1 MSADT
6 DTASAAV
13 EGPARRSASPWVL
26 MYHSVAE
33 FTDPAEDPYGITVTP
48 AALEAQLLWLRARGL
63 RGVSV
68 GELLR
73 ARAAGR
79 GRGLVG
85 LSFDD
90 GYTDFLT
97 RALPLLR
104 RYDCTATLFVL
115 PGRLGVDNVWDPLG
129 PRKSLLT
136 AEGIREVAAAGQEIG
151 SHGLLHQDLTA
162 APDDVLQQELRGSRD
177 LLREITGTLPAGF
190 CYPYGHLD
198 GRVADATRA
207 MRLRVRLRH
216 RPEQAHRPA
225 RPAAHPRQPG
235 RRARAA
241 ADQAAAAPGA
251 RAAAGGPAV
260 KVLHIITGLGVGGAE
275 QQLRLLLRHMPMP
288 CDVLTLTNPGPVAE
302 GLRADGV
309 RVVHLGMRGNRDLGA
324 LPRLARFIRHGRY
337 DLVHTHLYRACVYGR
352 LAARLA
358 GVRATV
364 ATEHSSARP
373 RSRAYR

>member
-6 DTASAAV
+6 DTAPAAMA
-13 EGPARRSASPWVL
+13 PATRGTASPWVL

-48 AALEAQLLWLRARGL
+48 RALEAQLLGLRARGL

-79 GRGLVG
+79 GAGLVG
-85 LSFDD
+85 LTFDD

-104 RYDCTATLFVL
+104 RHGCTATLFVL

-136 AEGIREVAAAGQEIG
+136 AEQIREVAAAGQEIG

-162 APDDVLQQELRGSRD
+162 ASDDVLVQELRGSRD
-177 LLREITGTLPAGF
+177 LLRELTGALPEGF

-198 GRVADATRA
+198 ARVVEATRA
-207 MRLRVRLRH
+207 
-216 RPEQAHRPA
+216 AGYGYA
-225 RPAAHPRQPG
+225 CAIDPG
-235 RRARAA
+235 R
-241 ADQAAAAPGA
+241 
-251 RAAAGGPAV
+251 
-260 KVLHIITGLGVGGAE
+260 LTGL
-275 QQLRLLLRHMPMP
+275 H
-288 CDVLTLTNPGPVAE
+288 
-302 GLRADGV
+302 
-309 RVVHLGMRGNRDLGA
+309 A
-324 LPRLARFIRHGRY
+324 LPR
-337 DLVHTHLYRACVYGR
+337 THVSQADGG
-352 LAARLA
+352 ARLRIKQLRHQ
-358 GVRATV
+358 VRQLRRTV
-364 ATEHSSARP
+364 AR
-373 RSRAYR
+373 

>member
-207 MRLRVRLRH
+207 AGYAYACAIAPGRLTGPYALPRTHVSQADGPARLRIKRLRH
-216 RPEQAHRPA
+216 RVRE
-225 RPAAHPRQPG
+225 
-235 RRARAA
+235 
-241 ADQAAAAPGA
+241 
-251 RAAAGGPAV
+251 
-260 KVLHIITGLGVGGAE
+260 
-275 QQLRLLLRHMPMP
+275 LR
-288 CDVLTLTNPGPVAE
+288 
-302 GLRADGV
+302 
-309 RVVHLGMRGNRDLGA
+309 RVV
-324 LPRLARFIRHGRY
+324 LP
-337 DLVHTHLYRACVYGR
+337 
-352 LAARLA
+352 
-358 GVRATV
+358 
-364 ATEHSSARP
+364 
-373 RSRAYR
+373 

>member
-48 AALEAQLLWLRARGL
+48 AALEAQLLWLRARKL

-85 LSFDD
+85 LTFDD

-97 RALPLLR
+97 HALPLLH

-151 SHGLLHQDLTA
+151 SHGLLHQDLTV

-177 LLREITGTLPAGF
+177 LLRELTGRLPAGF

-198 GRVADATRA
+198 ARVVDATRA
-207 MRLRVRLRH
+207 AGYAYACAIAPGRLAGPHALARTHVSQADGPARLWIKQLRH
-216 RPEQAHRPA
+216 RVHE
-225 RPAAHPRQPG
+225 
-235 RRARAA
+235 
-241 ADQAAAAPGA
+241 
-251 RAAAGGPAV
+251 
-260 KVLHIITGLGVGGAE
+260 
-275 QQLRLLLRHMPMP
+275 LR
-288 CDVLTLTNPGPVAE
+288 
-302 GLRADGV
+302 
-309 RVVHLGMRGNRDLGA
+309 RVV
-324 LPRLARFIRHGRY
+324 LP
-337 DLVHTHLYRACVYGR
+337 
-352 LAARLA
+352 
-358 GVRATV
+358 
-364 ATEHSSARP
+364 
-373 RSRAYR
+373 

>member
-13 EGPARRSASPWVL
+13 TGPARRSAAPWVL

-48 AALEAQLLWLRARGL
+48 AALEGQLLWLRARGL

-85 LSFDD
+85 LTFDD

-104 RYDCTATLFVL
+104 RHDCTATLFAL
-115 PGRLGVDNVWDPLG
+115 PGRLGSDNAWDPLG
-129 PRKSLLT
+129 PRKPLLT
-136 AEGIREVAAAGQEIG
+136 ADDLRAVAAAGQEIG

-162 APDDVLQQELRGSRD
+162 APDDVLQRELRGSRD
-177 LLREITGTLPAGF
+177 LLRRLTGTPPEGF

-198 GRVADATRA
+198 ARVVDATRA
-207 MRLRVRLRH
+207 AGYAYACAIAPGRLTGPHALPRTHISQADGGARLRIKRLRH
-216 RPEQAHRPA
+216 RVRE
-225 RPAAHPRQPG
+225 
-235 RRARAA
+235 
-241 ADQAAAAPGA
+241 
-251 RAAAGGPAV
+251 
-260 KVLHIITGLGVGGAE
+260 
-275 QQLRLLLRHMPMP
+275 LR
-288 CDVLTLTNPGPVAE
+288 
-302 GLRADGV
+302 
-309 RVVHLGMRGNRDLGA
+309 RVV
-324 LPRLARFIRHGRY
+324 LP
-337 DLVHTHLYRACVYGR
+337 
-352 LAARLA
+352 
-358 GVRATV
+358 
-364 ATEHSSARP
+364 
-373 RSRAYR
+373 